1 MMLGLYSRI
10 IMVAADSQ
18 SAKAHGPRPS
28 TNTVQQCKWKMENG
42 VETTNNSIFII
53 HNHLDKDDEDCSI
66 FVMDK
71 WMIFISYNLI
81 S

>member
-1 MMLGLYSRI
+1 MAGWWWLEHEW
-10 IMVAADSQ
+10 IMPFHSVA
-18 SAKAHGPRPS
+18 KNHPNWLIFFKR
-28 TNTVQQCKWKMENG
+28 

-66 FVMDK
+66 YVMDK
-71 WMIFISYNLI
+71 WMILISYNFI